1 MRNLGGDSLN
11 RYKIRLSKIEEDL
24 EKLANYQNYLYNRVD
39 RKDRIEDNMYNIY
52 YIIFSLPMT
61 MLNWKFQNID
71 MYKYFI
77 VIIYLY
83 REQQKKMK
91 AELVTRS

>member
-39 RKDRIEDNMYNIY
+39 RKARIEDNMYFIY
-52 YIIFSLPMT
+52 YIISSLPMT

-71 MYKYFI
+71 MYRRFYSY
-77 VIIYLY
+77 YL
-83 REQQKKMK
+83 
-91 AELVTRS
+91 SI